1 MGWLVALVTIIA
13 LAKLALIL
21 QRPEAENDWRDGA
34 EGPTAAPGAR
44 RRSPL
49 ELH

>member
-1 MGWLVALVTIIA
+1 MGWIVAVITIVA

-34 EGPTAAPGAR
+34 EALRERLERDGVR
-44 RRSPL
+44 R
-49 ELH
+49 